1 MQEGA
6 WSHTAAGQQVLG
18 FGVKAQACRARQQKH
33 RRHESRARWLT
44 SSKRVAVVAF
54 AKAISASKLR
64 LLLSIYMTA

>member
-6 WSHTAAGQQVLG
+6 WSHTGAGQEG
-18 FGVKAQACRARQQKH
+18 AGVWGEGPGVQQKH